1 MEVAVKSPKE
11 WLREIEVEIEPERL
25 KSRIEGLIKEYRNRA
40 EVPGFRRGHVPKYIM
55 ERRFG
60 STLESAAVEELVEQT
75 LTEALEK
82 HSIKPASRV
91 QFLDLEVTPDKT
103 IRYRAAVE
111 VVPEFELQPYTNLNL
126 NRPTPTGFDEEF
138 EKRLSELREKC
149 AHFQPVQRP
158 AQNGDFVVVDYTITE
173 GNKKLVGPKT
183 NVTLQVGNE
192 NNHPEVNKALLG
204 VNPGDERN
212 ATITFPADH
221 EDKTL
226 AGRTITYQFTV
237 RAIRE
242 KHLPEIT
249 EEFATDL
256 GFENLDALRQA
267 INNEILAE
275 REEQIEDELKRQI
288 IDQLVAAHNF
298 EPPQSWVEEHITRV
312 RQQLNLPDTPEIRE
326 KILPVAVRSA
336 KFDCIVMRI
345 AAKENIEVGEDD
357 IKQQVDE
364 LARSTGR
371 NPDEIAPLVDTAS
384 YRFYAL
390 QRKVLRLIL
399 DQANIK

>member
-1 MEVAVKSPKE
+1 LEVAVKSPKE

-25 KSRIEGLIKEYRNRA
+25 KSRIEGLLEEYRGRA
-40 EVPGFRRGHVPKYIM
+40 EVPGFRRGRVPKYIM

-60 STLESAAVEELVEQT
+60 SALESAAVEEIVEQT
-75 LTEALEK
+75 LTAALEK

-91 QFLDLEVTPDKT
+91 QFLDLEVAPDKT
-103 IRYRAAVE
+103 IRFRAAVE
-111 VVPEFELQPYTNLNL
+111 VVPEFELQPYLGLNL

-138 EKRLSELREKC
+138 EKRIAELREKC
-149 AHFQPVQRP
+149 AHFQPVPRP
-158 AQNGDFVVVDYTITE
+158 AQNGDYVVVDYTITE
-173 GNKKLVGPKT
+173 QNKTLVGPKN

-192 NNHPEVNKALLG
+192 NNHPEVNLALLG
-204 VNPGDERN
+204 VKPGDERQ
-212 ATITFPADH
+212 AIITFPTDH

-237 RAIRE
+237 RAVRE

-249 EEFATDL
+249 DEFAADL

-275 REEQIEDELKRQI
+275 REEQVEDELKRQV

-298 EPPQSWVEEHITRV
+298 EPPQSWVEEHITRL
-312 RQQLNLPDTPEIRE
+312 RQQLNLPDTPEIRD
-326 KILPVAVRSA
+326 KILPVAIRSA

-345 AAKENIEVGEDD
+345 AAQENIEVSDED
-357 IKQQVDE
+357 IKEQVAE
-364 LARSTGR
+364 IARSTGR
-371 NPDEIAPLVDTAS
+371 NSEEIAPLVDTAS
-384 YRFYAL
+384 YRFYTL

-399 DQANIK
+399 DRANIK